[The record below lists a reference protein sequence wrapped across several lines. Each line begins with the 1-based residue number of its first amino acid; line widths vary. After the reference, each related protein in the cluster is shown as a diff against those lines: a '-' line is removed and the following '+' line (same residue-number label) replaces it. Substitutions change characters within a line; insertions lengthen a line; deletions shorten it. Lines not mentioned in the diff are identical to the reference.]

1 MTPGAPGD
9 KMSRLLHLES
19 IINTNR
25 GCFYNIGK
33 ALKEVR
39 DDRLYRELL
48 FDTFEA
54 YLKKRW
60 DMSRSHAYRLIEAAR
75 VIDNLSPIGDT
86 LPENEA
92 QLRALVQLGPFDQ
105 RRIWRSFLS
114 SGSEL
119 TACNVR
125 RFVLKATG
133 DGARAANDRTGLIS
147 AGYKQAVMAM
157 LGQIRLAR
165 QDGWCS
171 TSRQA
176 ALFWLRV
183 MKDKILLKG

>member
-1 MTPGAPGD
+1 
-9 KMSRLLHLES
+9 MSRLLHLET

-25 GCFYNIGK
+25 SCFYNIGR

-54 YLKKRW
+54 YLRKRW
-60 DMSRSHAYRLIEAAR
+60 DMSRAHAYRLIEASRA
-75 VIDNLSPIGDT
+75 IDNLSPIGDI

-92 QLRALVQLGPFDQ
+92 QLRPLVQLEPFDQ
-105 RRIWRSFLS
+105 RRIWRAFLS
-114 SGSEL
+114 SGTEL
-119 TACNVR
+119 TASNVR
-125 RFVLKATG
+125 RFVLKTWASDTKAG
-133 DGARAANDRTGLIS
+133 NERTEMVSAA
-147 AGYKQAVMAM
+147 YKQAVMAM
-157 LGQIRLAR
+157 LEQIRLAR
-165 QDGWCS
+165 QDDWCS

-183 MKDKILLKG
+183 MKDKILLRG

>member
-1 MTPGAPGD
+1 
-9 KMSRLLHLES
+9 MSRLLDLEA
-19 IINTNR
+19 IIHTNR
-25 GCFYNIGK
+25 GSFYHIGT
-33 ALKEVR
+33 ALKQLR

-60 DMSRSHAYRLIEAAR
+60 DMSRSHAYRLIEASR

-92 QLRALVQLGPFDQ
+92 QLRPLVQLEPFDQ
-105 RRIWRSFLS
+105 RRIWRAFLL

-119 TACNVR
+119 TASNVR
-125 RFVLKATG
+125 RFVLKAAG
-133 DGARAANDRTGLIS
+133 GGSKSDNDRTEIIS
-147 AGYKQAVMAM
+147 AGYIQAVMAM
-157 LGQIRLAR
+157 LNQIRLAE
-165 QDGWCS
+165 QDGWRS

-183 MKDKILLKG
+183 MKDKILLKV